1 MPDLS
6 SSEDDDRYNRVD
18 GDEGWRQDVDSLE
31 ETLGTLGLEERVA
44 RRREHEERREGGRD
58 KVPRL
63 ESRGGTSRGALPGA
77 KSCAIDITPDAGGA
91 ARRRKE
97 LKFSWDDRVK
107 HEDWGIQ
114 KVIMIILFKRLLSE
128 LV

>member
-1 MPDLS
+1 MVEIYTHALQADLLRAKTLPDLS

-44 RRREHEERREGGRD
+44 RRREHEGGRV

-63 ESRGGTSRGALPGA
+63 ESRGGTSRGALPGG
-77 KSCAIDITPDAGGA
+77 KISTKNCVID
-91 ARRRKE
+91 
-97 LKFSWDDRVK
+97 L
-107 HEDWGIQ
+107 
-114 KVIMIILFKRLLSE
+114 
-128 LV
+128 